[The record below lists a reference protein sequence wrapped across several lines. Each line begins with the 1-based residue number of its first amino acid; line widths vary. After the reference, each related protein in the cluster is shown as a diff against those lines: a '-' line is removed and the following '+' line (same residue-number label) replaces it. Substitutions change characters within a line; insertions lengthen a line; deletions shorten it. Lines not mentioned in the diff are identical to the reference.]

1 MKIAGLERASL
12 RNGCRIYRFKRLP
25 LSEEVEY
32 ELTAKYPDGLV
43 FNPVMHSDKYPPGSN
58 AVHQWRLVAEVPVEH
73 LLDLAP
79 AAKYPYLHA

>member
-1 MKIAGLERASL
+1 M